1 MINDDDHD
9 DDIVFEENINV
20 SGSLAAR
27 TVSPPK
33 QCNVSDQTFRSENQE
48 EFLVFEQIRFQV

>member
-1 MINDDDHD
+1 MINDEDHD
-9 DDIVFEENINV
+9 DDNVFFNV